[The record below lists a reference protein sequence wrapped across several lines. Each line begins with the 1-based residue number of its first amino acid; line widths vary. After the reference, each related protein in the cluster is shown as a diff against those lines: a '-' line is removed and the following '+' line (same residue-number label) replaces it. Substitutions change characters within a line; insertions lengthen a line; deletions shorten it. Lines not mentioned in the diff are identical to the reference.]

1 MSTCNCDGTIGQ
13 TFTETLFGDSLIS
26 SVNIDPLSGGFDPR
40 PNACQEAVGEL
51 RAEGQDPCNLDS
63 PDDLQVLYKQYIL
76 GVTAIGGQ
84 TPTSNALQK
93 AADVALGTA
102 TPSTP
107 VVSGTPKP
115 PASKFNYG
123 LIAGFLLI
131 LAFGFFLVFR

>member
-1 MSTCNCDGTIGQ
+1 MVSMINT
-13 TFTETLFGDSLIS
+13 
-26 SVNIDPLSGGFDPR
+26 DPLSGGFDPR
-40 PNACQEAVGEL
+40 PNACDQAAGEL

-63 PDDLQVLYKQYIL
+63 PDDLQVLYKQYII

-102 TPSTP
+102 TPST

-123 LIAGFLLI
+123 LIAGFLLV